1 MCVGR
6 CWGSQVEKLLS
17 SLSAECVCTGANS
30 GVGLDFR
37 EVSELVA
44 AGLPR
49 EEVSWEKVGLHDLRG
64 LSPPCP

>member
-6 CWGSQVEKLLS
+6 FRGSQVEKLLS

-30 GVGLDFR
+30 GADFR
-37 EVSELVA
+37 EVLELVA

-49 EEVSWEKVGLHDLRG
+49 EEVSWEKAGLHDLRG